1 MNKILRI
8 ALLVLGLVMAA
19 TAFARGDVRDNRA
32 WVKPEKG
39 EKFSINGYVMGKVEL
54 YGYLG
59 QLRDDEH
66 ITGVVLRKGASE
78 TQTKVIVSSART
90 LQIEAF
96 EDDGGDLK
104 KLDTSAPAAPAT
116 PATPG
121 TPETPATPATPMTPA
136 TPATPAAPAT
146 PATPATPPTPPTPPE
161 GH

>member
-8 ALLVLGLVMAA
+8 AVLAFGLVMAA
-19 TAFARGDVRDNRA
+19 AAFARGDVRDNRA

-39 EKFSINGYVMGKVEL
+39 EKFSINGYTMGKVEL

-78 TQTKVIVSSART
+78 TQTKAIVSSART

-104 KLDTSAPAAPAT
+104 KLDTSAPAVPAT
-116 PATPG
+116 PATPAPPA
-121 TPETPATPATPMTPA
+121 TPAAPETPATPATPT
-136 TPATPAAPAT
+136 TPAT
-146 PATPATPPTPPTPPE
+146 PATPATPTTPATPPTPPE

>member
-8 ALLVLGLVMAA
+8 ALLAVGLVMAA
-19 TAFARGDVRDNRA
+19 TAFARGDVRDDRA

-39 EKFSINGYVMGKVEL
+39 DKFSINGYVMGKVEL

-78 TQTKVIVSSART
+78 AQTKAIVSSART

-96 EDDGGDLK
+96 EDDGGDLR
-104 KLDTSAPAAPAT
+104 KLDTSPV
-116 PATPG
+116 
-121 TPETPATPATPMTPA
+121 
-136 TPATPAAPAT
+136 AAPAT
-146 PATPATPPTPPTPPE
+146 PATPATPGTPATPATPAAAETPETPATPTTPATPAPPE

>member
-1 MNKILRI
+1 MIKIVRI
-8 ALLVLGLVMAA
+8 AILALGLLTAA
-19 TAFARGDVRDNRA
+19 AAFARGDIRDNRA

-78 TQTKVIVSSART
+78 TQTKAIVSSART

-96 EDDGGDLK
+96 EDDGGDLR
-104 KLDTSAPAAPAT
+104 KLDTSAPA
-116 PATPG
+116 
-121 TPETPATPATPMTPA
+121 TPA

-146 PATPATPPTPPTPPE
+146 PATPPE